1 MPRADYVAGY
11 GLFVP
16 TGRYEAGA
24 TDNVGLGM
32 WSHEIQGGVTANLDA
47 AKRVSVATTACFEMH
62 SMLAP
67 QP

>member
-1 MPRADYVAGY
+1 M
-11 GLFVP
+11 P

-67 QP
+67 QQ